1 MVKLRKHYRGCYRF
15 DLNDY
20 AFGQVTKQTG
30 TGPAKGQW
38 LAEIRV
44 CKTGDLIKARWL
56 WNTRREAVE
65 SILTTNPLDYLD
77 HSIGR

>member
-1 MVKLRKHYRGCYRF
+1 MTKLRKHYRGCYRF

-20 AFGQVTKQTG
+20 AFGQVTKQSD
-30 TGPAKGQW
+30 GQW

-44 CKTGDLIKARWL
+44 CRTGDLIKERWL
-56 WNTRREAVE
+56 WNTRRDAVE
-65 SILTTNPLDYLD
+65 EILTTNPLDYID